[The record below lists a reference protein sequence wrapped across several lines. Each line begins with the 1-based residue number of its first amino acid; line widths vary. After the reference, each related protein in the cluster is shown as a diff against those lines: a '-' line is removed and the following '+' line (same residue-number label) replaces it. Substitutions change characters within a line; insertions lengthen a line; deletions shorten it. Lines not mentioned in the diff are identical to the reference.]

1 MHAVRLAAVVEK
13 AIQRVHMDV
22 FVTVLDIGAGLVICD
37 ATLNCVHDPCIEAE
51 VGKDIDIEGL
61 QDLECVY
68 DIGEVEDERVV
79 ASI

>member
-1 MHAVRLAAVVEK
+1 MHAIRLAAVVEK

-22 FVTVLDIGAGLVICD
+22 LVTVLDIGAGLVICD
-37 ATLNCVHDPCIEAE
+37 ATLDCVQDPGIEAE
-51 VGKDIDIEGL
+51 VGKDVDIESL

-68 DIGEVEDERVV
+68 NIGEVEDEHVV